1 MEHKNPDETTIN
13 TESNI
18 DIKQMQERGLLGS
31 VIGGLAL
38 GPVGAVIGDKIQDA
52 ISDDEEDDKKE
63 EDKNEEEQQKPQ
75 KKKGGSCS
83 GNSSSDSSSSCNNP
97 IGEQT
102 PEEAPKTP
110 RFKLKIDENDIPENW
125 WDKIPDFD
133 PRVYDAISM
142 EQAAACVEY
151 IFDGL
156 PEIHDLEHQIEAR
169 KFRKICPRL
178 KTQVPRTKVIMPKSI
193 KYDTKIDAFIK
204 DDVAY

>member
-1 MEHKNPDETTIN
+1 MDEENKNYN
-13 TESNI
+13 TEN
-18 DIKQMQERGLLGS
+18 DNQERGLLGS

-38 GPVGAVIGDKIQDA
+38 GPVGAVIGNKIQDMVTGN
-52 ISDDEEDDKKE
+52 DDKEK
-63 EDKNEEEQQKPQ
+63 EEEQKSQ

-110 RFKLKIDENDIPENW
+110 KFKLKIDENDIPENW

-142 EQAAACVEY
+142 EQAAACVGY

-178 KTQVPRTKVIMPKSI
+178 KTQVPRTKVIMQKSI
-193 KYDTKIDAFIK
+193 KNEVKIDAFIK
-204 DDVAY
+204 DNVAY

>member
-1 MEHKNPDETTIN
+1 MVNSFTMDEENKNYN
-13 TESNI
+13 TENYS
-18 DIKQMQERGLLGS
+18 QERGLLGS

-38 GPVGAVIGDKIQDA
+38 GPVGAVIGNKIQDKVT
-52 ISDDEEDDKKE
+52 EDDKEK
-63 EDKNEEEQQKPQ
+63 EEQQKPQ

-110 RFKLKIDENDIPENW
+110 KFKLKIDENDIPENW

-193 KYDTKIDAFIK
+193 KNEVKIDAFIK

>member
-1 MEHKNPDETTIN
+1 MAEENKNYN
-13 TESNI
+13 TEN
-18 DIKQMQERGLLGS
+18 DRQERGLLGS
-31 VIGGLAL
+31 VVGGMMF
-38 GPVGAVIGDKIQDA
+38 GPVGAAVGDKLQDK
-52 ISDDEEDDKKE
+52 ITGEDD
-63 EDKNEEEQQKPQ
+63 EEQQKPQ

-110 RFKLKIDENDIPENW
+110 KFKLKIDENDIPENW

-178 KTQVPRTKVIMPKSI
+178 KTQVPRTKVKKPREI

-204 DDVAY
+204 DNVAY

>member
-1 MEHKNPDETTIN
+1 MTEKEKYN
-13 TESNI
+13 TEN
-18 DIKQMQERGLLGS
+18 DNQERGLLGS
-31 VIGGLAL
+31 VIGGLVL
-38 GPVGAVIGDKIQDA
+38 GPVGAVIGDKIHDS
-52 ISDDEEDDKKE
+52 ISDDKK
-63 EDKNEEEQQKPQ
+63 EEEQQKPQ

-110 RFKLKIDENDIPENW
+110 KFKLKIDENDIPENW

-193 KYDTKIDAFIK
+193 KNEVKIDAFIK

>member
-1 MEHKNPDETTIN
+1 MAEEEKYN
-13 TESNI
+13 TEN
-18 DIKQMQERGLLGS
+18 DKHERGLLGS

-38 GPVGAVIGDKIQDA
+38 GPVGAVIGDKIQND
-52 ISDDEEDDKKE
+52 ISDDDKK
-63 EDKNEEEQQKPQ
+63 EEEQQKPQ

-110 RFKLKIDENDIPENW
+110 KFKLKIDENDIPENW

-142 EQAAACVEY
+142 EQSAACVGY

-204 DDVAY
+204 DNVAY

>member
-1 MEHKNPDETTIN
+1 MAEENKNYN
-13 TESNI
+13 TEN
-18 DIKQMQERGLLGS
+18 DKQERGLLGS

-38 GPVGAVIGDKIQDA
+38 GPVGEVIGDKIQDKVT
-52 ISDDEEDDKKE
+52 EDDKEKE
-63 EDKNEEEQQKPQ
+63 DEQQKPQ
-75 KKKGGSCS
+75 KKKGGGGCS

-110 RFKLKIDENDIPENW
+110 KFKLKIDENDIPENW

>member
-1 MEHKNPDETTIN
+1 MVNSLAMAEKEKYN
-13 TESNI
+13 TENYS
-18 DIKQMQERGLLGS
+18 QERGLLGS

-38 GPVGAVIGDKIQDA
+38 GPVGAVIGDKIQDKVT
-52 ISDDEEDDKKE
+52 EDDKEK
-63 EDKNEEEQQKPQ
+63 EEEQQKPQ

-83 GNSSSDSSSSCNNP
+83 GNSSSDSSSSCNNL

-110 RFKLKIDENDIPENW
+110 KFKLKIDENDIPENW

-178 KTQVPRTKVIMPKSI
+178 KTQVPRTKVQKPREI

-204 DDVAY
+204 DNVAY

>member
-1 MEHKNPDETTIN
+1 MVNSFTMDEENRNYN
-13 TESNI
+13 TENYS
-18 DIKQMQERGLLGS
+18 QERGLLGS

-52 ISDDEEDDKKE
+52 ISDDDKK
-63 EDKNEEEQQKPQ
+63 EEEQQKPQ

-110 RFKLKIDENDIPENW
+110 KFKLKIDENDIPENW

-142 EQAAACVEY
+142 EQAAACVGY

-178 KTQVPRTKVIMPKSI
+178 KTQVPRTKVIMPREI

>member
-1 MEHKNPDETTIN
+1 MAEENKNYN
-13 TESNI
+13 TEN
-18 DIKQMQERGLLGS
+18 DKQERGLLGS
-31 VIGGLAL
+31 VIGGLVL
-38 GPVGAVIGDKIQDA
+38 GPVGAVVGDKLQDMVTG
-52 ISDDEEDDKKE
+52 DDDDKE
-63 EDKNEEEQQKPQ
+63 EDEQQKPQ
-75 KKKGGSCS
+75 KKKGGGCS

-110 RFKLKIDENDIPENW
+110 KFKIKIDENDIPENW

-156 PEIHDLEHQIEAR
+156 PEIHDLEHLIEAR

-178 KTQVPRTKVIMPKSI
+178 KTQVPRTKVQKPREI
-193 KYDTKIDAFIK
+193 KYETKIDAFIK

>member
-1 MEHKNPDETTIN
+1 MEEEKENRNYN
-13 TESNI
+13 TEDYS
-18 DIKQMQERGLLGS
+18 QERGLLGS

-38 GPVGAVIGDKIQDA
+38 GPVGEVIGDKIQDKVT
-52 ISDDEEDDKKE
+52 EDDKEKE
-63 EDKNEEEQQKPQ
+63 DEQQKPQ

-110 RFKLKIDENDIPENW
+110 KFKLKIDENDIPENW

-178 KTQVPRTKVIMPKSI
+178 KTQVPRTKVKKPREI

>member
-1 MEHKNPDETTIN
+1 MDEEEKYN
-13 TESNI
+13 TEN
-18 DIKQMQERGLLGS
+18 DKNERGLLGS
-31 VIGGLAL
+31 VIGGLTL
-38 GPVGAVIGDKIQDA
+38 GPVGAEIGDKIQDA
-52 ISDDEEDDKKE
+52 ISDDDKK
-63 EDKNEEEQQKPQ
+63 EEEQQKPK

-110 RFKLKIDENDIPENW
+110 KFKLKIDENDIPENW

-178 KTQVPRTKVIMPKSI
+178 KTQVPRTKVIMPREI

>member
-1 MEHKNPDETTIN
+1 MDEEEKYN
-13 TESNI
+13 TEN
-18 DIKQMQERGLLGS
+18 DKHERGLLGS

-38 GPVGAVIGDKIQDA
+38 GPVGAVIGDKIQDKVT
-52 ISDDEEDDKKE
+52 EDDKEKE
-63 EDKNEEEQQKPQ
+63 DEQQKPQ
-75 KKKGGSCS
+75 KKKGGGGCS

-110 RFKLKIDENDIPENW
+110 KFKLKIDENDIPENW
-125 WDKIPDFD
+125 WDKIPDCD

>member
-1 MEHKNPDETTIN
+1 MVNSFTMAEKEKYN
-13 TESNI
+13 TENYS
-18 DIKQMQERGLLGS
+18 QERGLLGS

-52 ISDDEEDDKKE
+52 ISDDDKKE
-63 EDKNEEEQQKPQ
+63 DEQQKPQ
-75 KKKGGSCS
+75 KKKGGGGCS

-110 RFKLKIDENDIPENW
+110 KFKLKIDENDIPENW